1 MLADLLARLRAALR
15 DRVAQRCGHPED
27 TFAAYQHKFGR
38 WLDAGPQS
46 PEDDELAEV
55 RVAVTGYLTAA
66 AREGRRWGTATGVT
80 LGGLGAVI
88 TFVTIR
94 ALS

>member
-1 MLADLLARLRAALR
+1 MLTDLPDRLRAALR
-15 DRVAQRCGHPED
+15 RRVAERCGHPED
-27 TFAAYQHKFGR
+27 TFAPYQHKFGR
-38 WLDAGPQS
+38 WLDTGPEAR
-46 PEDDELAEV
+46 EDDELAEV
-55 RVAVTGYLTAA
+55 RLAVAGYLAVA
-66 AREGRRWGTATGVT
+66 AREGRRWGTAVGVT

>member
-1 MLADLLARLRAALR
+1 MPRDLIARLRAALR
-15 DRVAQRCGHPED
+15 RRVAQRCGHPEE
-27 TFAAYQHKFGR
+27 TFAPYQHKFGR
-38 WLDAGPQS
+38 WLDTGPEA

-55 RVAVTGYLTAA
+55 RAAVAGYLTVA

-80 LGGLGAVI
+80 LGGLGAVLA
-88 TFVTIR
+88 FAAIR